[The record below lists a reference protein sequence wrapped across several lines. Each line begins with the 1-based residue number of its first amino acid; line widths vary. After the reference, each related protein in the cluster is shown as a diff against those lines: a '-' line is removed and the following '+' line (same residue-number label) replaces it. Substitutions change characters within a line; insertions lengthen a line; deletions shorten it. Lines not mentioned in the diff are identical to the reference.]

1 LSSILKALKKI
12 EEDSPP
18 LQLHQTLPGSTA
30 SMPVSKSNTGRR
42 RRKFFY
48 LFVVLLAMAIATVMA
63 YSQRVLIIAKIRS
76 VVASYAPAT
85 GKKPDADRNSVYRAK
100 ISRAPA
106 KPTSKSPSV
115 SRRLE
120 TQPKKAAPGSKNTS
134 RQVGPKSGQQRTLST
149 PPRSRKS
156 PVDRT
161 PAEAANARLQ
171 RPRKKGLPAPSSKP
185 TPRTTAAIATKSP
198 ATATGAPK
206 PVRNRS
212 SENYDRITGSNLKLQ
227 ALAWSEEADR
237 RMAVINGSIVH
248 EGESVDGY
256 QVLKIRAEDVVVR
269 KGGKSWRLEFGLQQ

>member
-1 LSSILKALKKI
+1 MSSILKALKKI

-18 LQLHQTLPGSTA
+18 FQPHQTLLGSTA
-30 SMPVSKSNTGRR
+30 SMPVFKSNAGRR
-42 RRKFFY
+42 RRKMFF
-48 LFVVLLAMAIATVMA
+48 LFMVLLAMVIATVMV
-63 YSQRVLIIAKIRS
+63 YSQRVLIIAKIGS
-76 VVASYAPAT
+76 MVASYAPAT
-85 GKKPDADRNSVYRAK
+85 GKKPDTDRNRVYRAK

-106 KPTSKSPSV
+106 KPTSKPPSV
-115 SRRLE
+115 SRRSK
-120 TQPKKAAPGSKNTS
+120 TQPIKAAPGSKNTS
-134 RQVGPKSGQQRTLST
+134 RQVGPKSGQQRTVGT
-149 PPRSRKS
+149 PPPSRKS
-156 PVDRT
+156 PVDRK
-161 PAEAANARLQ
+161 PAQAGNARLP
-171 RPRKKGLPAPSSKP
+171 RPRKKGLPVPSSKP
-185 TPRTTAAIATKSP
+185 APRTTAAKVTRSP

-206 PVRNRS
+206 PVRSRS